1 MSKEWI
7 LVSNGQIPADVPDMQ
22 MVEITLSDYRR
33 LKVLARFVRNIRGTV
48 LAYRPVNNNTTTE
61 PKP

>member
-7 LVSNGQIPADVPDMQ
+7 LISNGKIPADVPPMQ

-33 LKVLARFVRNIRGTV
+33 LKVLARFAKNINGNI
-48 LAYRPVNNNTTTE
+48 LAYRYVINQNH
-61 PKP
+61 